1 MIDLGLALIGA
12 VLYFTGL
19 YGFALILIGLAIIS
33 GVGAVIKSIVN
44 PDWYYQQRMQA
55 GLDVDFFSNKQ
66 IRSLILTKIVVV
78 GLLLWAAWH
87 IAVKAGYIQ

>member
-1 MIDLGLALIGA
+1 MIDMGLVLVGAILYFTGQYGLALI
-12 VLYFTGL
+12 
-19 YGFALILIGLAIIS
+19 LIALAIIS
-33 GVGAVIKSIVN
+33 GLGAVIRSLVN

-78 GLLLWAAWH
+78 ALLLWAAWH
-87 IAVKAGYIQ
+87 IAIKVGYMQ